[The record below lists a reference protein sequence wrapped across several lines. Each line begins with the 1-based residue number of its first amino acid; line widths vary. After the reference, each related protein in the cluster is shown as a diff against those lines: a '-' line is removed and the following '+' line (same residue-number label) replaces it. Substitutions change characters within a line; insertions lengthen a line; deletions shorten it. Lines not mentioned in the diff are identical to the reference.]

1 MFRNWHRQVSA
12 LAAASSGSR
21 AHDAAGRVHRVEIV
35 QQAPGDWQA
44 RCSCRWTSPVLH
56 DRRTTEQAW
65 HEHKR
70 KELSR

>member
-1 MFRNWHRQVSA
+1 MSPDH
-12 LAAASSGSR
+12 AAAMGALGDAVTGAAS
-21 AHDAAGRVHRVEIV
+21 HDAAGRVHRVEIV

-56 DRRTTEQAW
+56 DRRTTEQSW